1 MTMRAIAM
9 ALLLA
14 TGPAVAATGGDTVAP
29 KSVQLTQQGQAA
41 LAAKHNEQAIDLFE
55 TALVVDPKNGDA
67 FIGIAKAYEAQGLPG
82 KAVRYYRE
90 ALELDPNDIAA
101 LEGQGL
107 ALVQRGAS
115 ARANVNL
122 ERIKA
127 LCKTD
132 CAAAARLQSA
142 MNAAK
147 AAPKTASAEAV
158 KPPVPAAKN

>member
-1 MTMRAIAM
+1 MRAIAM

-14 TGPAVAATGGDTVAP
+14 GGPATAATGGDTVAP
-29 KSVQLTQQGQAA
+29 KSVQLTQQGRAA
-41 LAAKHNEQAIDLFE
+41 LAAKQPEAAIDLFE
-55 TALVVDPKNGDA
+55 TALAVDPKNGDA

-82 KAVRYYRE
+82 RAVRYYRE
-90 ALELDPNDIAA
+90 ALELDPNDIPA

-107 ALVQRGAS
+107 ALVQRGAT

-132 CAAAARLQSA
+132 CAAATRLQTA

-147 AAPKTASAEAV
+147 EAPKTASVEPAKTATA
-158 KPPVPAAKN
+158 AAKN

>member
-1 MTMRAIAM
+1 MRAIAM
-9 ALLLA
+9 AFLLVA
-14 TGPAVAATGGDTVAP
+14 GPAAAAAGGDAVAP
-29 KSVQLTQQGQAA
+29 KSLALTQQGTAA
-41 LAAKHNEQAIDLFE
+41 LAAHQPAQAIDLFE
-55 TALVVDPKNGDA
+55 TALAVDPKNGSA

-82 KAVRYYRE
+82 RAVRYYRE

-107 ALVQRGAS
+107 ALVQRGAT

-132 CAAAARLQSA
+132 CAAATRLQSA

-147 AAPKTASAEAV
+147 AAPKTASAE
-158 KPPVPAAKN
+158 PPKADTATAKN